1 MSVELILIQALRQTL
16 NELESTEQKRKVF
29 SMNTVNTI
37 RFTVGDTTAYG
48 IYNGFDEYDEVF
60 RDIVKKTIPNEIDKW
75 DRYDI
80 ADQITRHLNDWRN
93 QCVIAEAKEYQID
106 AKTCQV
112 PVPVAERMVQ
122 DAAAEVM
129 RKLSEKKI
137 AYYTQTL
144 DHIEAVTF
152 KTAEEAE
159 RAAVQYNN
167 INNDGGY
174 GYVPRFYT
182 EAEVVQMKQQLAVWK
197 KYAASV

>member
-1 MSVELILIQALRQTL
+1 M
-16 NELESTEQKRKVF
+16 K
-29 SMNTVNTI
+29 TVNTI
-37 RFTVGDTTAYG
+37 RFTVGDVTAYG
-48 IYNGFDEYDEVF
+48 IYNGFRESDEAF

-80 ADQITRHLNDWRN
+80 ADQITRHLNDWQN

-112 PVPVAERMVQ
+112 PVPVVERMVQ

>member
-1 MSVELILIQALRQTL
+1 MKSQ
-16 NELESTEQKRKVF
+16 
-29 SMNTVNTI
+29 NTI
-37 RFTVGDTTAYG
+37 HFTVDDTFAYG
-48 IYNGFDEYDEVF
+48 IYNGFNEYDEVF

-80 ADQITRHLNDWRN
+80 AEKITHHLNHWQN
-93 QCVIAEAKEYQID
+93 QSIISEAKEYQID
-106 AKTCQV
+106 AHTCQI
-112 PVPVAERMVQ
+112 PVPVVERMVQ
-122 DAAAEVM
+122 DATTEVI

-137 AYYTQTL
+137 EHLTRAL

-159 RAAVQYNN
+159 RAAIRYNN
-167 INNDGGY
+167 MNNDGGY

-182 EAEVVQMKQQLAVWK
+182 EEEVVQMKQQLDVWK